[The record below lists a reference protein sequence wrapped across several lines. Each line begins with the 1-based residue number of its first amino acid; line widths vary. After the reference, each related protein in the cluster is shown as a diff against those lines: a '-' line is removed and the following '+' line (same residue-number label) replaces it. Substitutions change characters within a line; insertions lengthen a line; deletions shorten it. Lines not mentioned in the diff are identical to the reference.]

1 MSEKDVEEAIIG
13 PMTAVYPTPQHL
25 RGSSVAARLALDTYR
40 RGLARYDRPTL
51 LQAWQRA
58 AERNEFWTWPKL
70 ADFVRACEEVKEQAG
85 RGAVK
90 PPDDRPERAAQLAAE
105 YTSRF
110 MSRSRLAERA
120 VADGWAERL
129 NVYVAEAAWVQ
140 AQMIAGCSPVGYSAV
155 VLGGYEK
162 LSREEQ
168 SERLQEF
175 LSRCREQAEK
185 GHIRVHV
192 PHAITEWCRR
202 QPTSGRRQGAGG

>member
-1 MSEKDVEEAIIG
+1 MIIG
-13 PMTAVYPTPQHL
+13 PMTAVYPIPQHL
-25 RGSSVAARLALDTYR
+25 RGDGAAVRLALDTYR

-51 LQAWQRA
+51 QQAWQWT

-70 ADFVRACEEVKEQAG
+70 SDFVRACEEVREQAG

-90 PPDDRPERAAQLAAE
+90 PVDDRVERAAQLAAE

-110 MSRSRLAERA
+110 MGRSRLAERA

-140 AQMIAGCSPVGYSAV
+140 AQMIVGCSPVGYSAV
-155 VLGGYEK
+155 VLGGYPT
-162 LSREEQ
+162 LSRDEQ
-168 SERLQEF
+168 RERLADF
-175 LSRCREQAEK
+175 LTRCREQAEK

-192 PHAITEWCRR
+192 PHAVTEWCRR
-202 QPTSGRRQGAGG
+202 QPTSGRRLGAGG